1 VLGGTF
7 DRIHDG
13 HRLLFSIAFTVC
25 KEVTIGLTTGFYIL
39 KYPKSIKP
47 EKIFF
52 YKERKKN
59 LIKLFNEN
67 NWSNYRI
74 VPIRHPFGVAH
85 SEKFDAIIGTE
96 ETLNSILK
104 INEYRSNSNQN
115 DLKIIVIPKVFSGDG
130 EIVSSSILRLK
141 SSPQ

>member
-7 DRIHDG
+7 DRIHEG
-13 HRLLFSIAFTVC
+13 HRLLFSIAFTIC
-25 KEVTIGLTTGFYIL
+25 KKVTIGLTTRFYL
-39 KYPKSIKP
+39 VKYPKSIKP
-47 EKIFF
+47 EEVFS
-52 YKERKKN
+52 YSERKKS

-67 NWSNYRI
+67 NWTNYRI

-104 INEYRSNSNQN
+104 INEYRSSSNQN
-115 DLKIIVIPKVFSGDG
+115 DLKIIIIPKVFSGDG
-130 EIVSSSILRLK
+130 EIVSSSNLRLK
-141 SSPQ
+141 STHH